1 MKEVK
6 RKKAR
11 KYKSET
17 RKISFFPFYMINYGG
32 MEYKKPENLQALGL
46 YSGGH
51 MT

>member
-11 KYKSET
+11 KHKNET
-17 RKISFFPFYMINYGG
+17 GKISFLPFHMINYGG
-32 MEYKKPENLQALGL
+32 MEYKIPENLQALGL
-46 YSGGH
+46 YSCGH